1 MNNVEFEIARPSCID
16 GVKYSL
22 ASKERT
28 ILLCDEVT
36 QESVLEAMYYLYRF
50 KSLDEKKGEKR
61 PIKILIDT
69 PGGSVYDGL
78 MLISLI
84 ESMRDEGWTI
94 DTVNIGTAY
103 SMGFIISLVGTHRY
117 AYKYSSY
124 LLHDISLEIG
134 GNARSIKE
142 KMQETDRLSNILCDI
157 IKKYT
162 DISEEEIEDIF
173 AHKTDKIYSCDKA
186 LELKI
191 CDKII

>member
-1 MNNVEFEIARPSCID
+1 MNNAEFEIARPSCID

-50 KSLDEKKGEKR
+50 KSLDKKKGKKR

-124 LLHDISLEIG
+124 LLHDISFEIG
-134 GNARSIKE
+134 GSARSVKE
-142 KMQETDRLSNILCDI
+142 KMEETDRISRVVCDI

-173 AHKTDKIYSCDKA
+173 AHKKDKIYSCDKA

>member
-1 MNNVEFEIARPSCID
+1 MNSFDIEAFKPSCLD
-16 GVKYSL
+16 GVKYNL

-36 QESVLEAMYYLYRF
+36 QDSILEAMYYLYRF
-50 KSLDEKKGEKR
+50 KSLDLKRGKKR

-84 ESMRDEGWTI
+84 ESMREDGWTI
-94 DTVNIGTAY
+94 DTINIGTAY

-117 AYKYSSY
+117 AYRYSSY
-124 LLHDISLEIG
+124 LLHDISLEISG
-134 GNARSIKE
+134 SARSIEE
-142 KMQETDRLSNILCDI
+142 KMEETNRLSSIMREI

-173 AHKTDKIYSCDKA
+173 AHKKDKIYSCDEAVK
-186 LELKI
+186 LKI